1 MREIKFRAWHPT
13 GKEMV
18 YFNPKDLVRDMY
30 QSRALAQ
37 LMLDKSKFLMQ
48 FTGLKD
54 KNGIEL
60 YDGDVVEASYDRV
73 MQIVWCESY
82 KNSDGHSI
90 SRTYFARWELKTLI
104 DPHAC
109 VEICVN
115 SPMNDFFYPEIVVK
129 LIGNIYENPELL
141 KNKAEL

>member
-1 MREIKFRAWHPT
+1 MIEIKFRAWHEINKT
-13 GKEMV
+13 MV
-18 YFNPKDLVRDMY
+18 YFNPKKAFKDAYVGGHLLR
-30 QSRALAQ
+30 
-37 LMLDKSKFLMQ
+37 LMKDKSKFLMQ
-48 FTGLKD
+48 FIGLKD
-54 KNGIEL
+54 INGIEL
-60 YDGDVVEASYDRV
+60 YDGDIVKASYDRV

-82 KNSDGHSI
+82 KNSDGHSM
-90 SRTYFARWELKTLI
+90 SRTHFARWEFKTLV

-129 LIGNIYENPELL
+129 LIGNIYENPDLL